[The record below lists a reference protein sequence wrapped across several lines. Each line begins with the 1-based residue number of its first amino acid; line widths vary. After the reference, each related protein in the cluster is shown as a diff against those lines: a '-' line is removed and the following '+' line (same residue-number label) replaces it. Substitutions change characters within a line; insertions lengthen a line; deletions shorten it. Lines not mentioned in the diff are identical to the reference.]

1 MLFSSIPFLFYF
13 LPLVLLVYFIVPW
26 KLKNAVLL
34 LFSLFFY
41 FWGEP
46 TYTLLMLTSITLSYI
61 AGLLVERFR
70 GKTLSKVF
78 LWIGVGAG
86 LLFLAYFKYADFF
99 ISNINALLGVSVP
112 LLKLALPIGISFYT
126 FQSISYVID
135 VYRGDTPA
143 QKNYI
148 TLATYVALF
157 PQLIAGPIVRYRDVE
172 RELMSRTH
180 SLEMFSAG
188 ASRFTVG
195 LAKKV
200 LIANQLGELCDIFR
214 SSGEKSVL
222 FYWIYGISFC
232 LHIYFD
238 FSGYSDMAIGL
249 GKIFGFHFLENF
261 NYPFISKSITE
272 FWRRWHMSLGSWF
285 RDYVYIPMG
294 GNRCSRARWLFNIFI
309 VWMLTGFWHGADW
322 NFILWGLYFALFLIV
337 EKLWILRFLE
347 KIPAVFSRIYVLFLV
362 LISFVIFNG
371 SGMSG
376 VLSDIGGLFGA
387 GGIPL
392 VTDETLYYL
401 GSYGV
406 LLVMG
411 VIGATPAVKKLV
423 TGAYAKEKLR
433 PVLASLQAPAMLLLL
448 VLITAYLVDGSFNP
462 FLYFRF

>member
-61 AGLLVERFR
+61 AGLLVEKFR

-86 LLFLAYFKYADFF
+86 LLFLGYFKYADFF
-99 ISNINALLGVSVP
+99 ITNINALLGVSVP

-126 FQSISYVID
+126 FQSISYVIE

-172 RELMSRTH
+172 RELMHRTH

-188 ASRFTVG
+188 AFRFTVG

-249 GKIFGFHFLENF
+249 GKIFGFHFHENF

-294 GNRCSRARWLFNIFI
+294 GNRCSRARWLFNIFV

-371 SGMSG
+371 SGMSE

-401 GSYGV
+401 GSYAV

-423 TGAYAKEKLR
+423 TGAYANKKLR

>member
-1 MLFSSIPFLFYF
+1 
-13 LPLVLLVYFIVPW
+13 
-26 KLKNAVLL
+26 
-34 LFSLFFY
+34 
-41 FWGEP
+41 
-46 TYTLLMLTSITLSYI
+46 
-61 AGLLVERFR
+61 
-70 GKTLSKVF
+70 
-78 LWIGVGAG
+78 
-86 LLFLAYFKYADFF
+86 
-99 ISNINALLGVSVP
+99 
-112 LLKLALPIGISFYT
+112 
-126 FQSISYVID
+126 
-135 VYRGDTPA
+135 
-143 QKNYI
+143 
-148 TLATYVALF
+148 
-157 PQLIAGPIVRYRDVE
+157 
-172 RELMSRTH
+172 
-180 SLEMFSAG
+180 
-188 ASRFTVG
+188 
-195 LAKKV
+195 
-200 LIANQLGELCDIFR
+200 
-214 SSGEKSVL
+214 
-222 FYWIYGISFC
+222 
-232 LHIYFD
+232 
-238 FSGYSDMAIGL
+238 MAIGL

-294 GNRCSRARWLFNIFI
+294 GNRCSRGKWLLNIFV

-347 KIPAVFSRIYVLFLV
+347 KIPALFSRIYVLFLV

-401 GSYGV
+401 RSFAV

-411 VIGATPAVKKLV
+411 IIGSTPAVKNLFIR
-423 TGAYAKEKLR
+423 AYEKDKLR
-433 PVLASLQAPAMLLLL
+433 PVMAAAQGPVMIVLL